1 MPNFVPTSGE
11 REERGVN
18 LDLLSIY
25 LNDHLMG
32 SVAGLELA
40 RRARAENEG
49 NPVGEYLAGFVEE
62 LSADRTRLKSILQAL
77 GLKQDL
83 LKQGSA
89 WVGEKLGR
97 FKLNGRLLSYSP
109 LSRLVE
115 LEGLCLGTEG
125 RLALWRTLRRL
136 ASKDDRLSRFD
147 FNVLIHRAEQQ
158 RRALERLRQQA
169 ADESFLDREQGSVLR
184 IDPSRQPG

>member
-1 MPNFVPTSGE
+1 M
-11 REERGVN
+11 N
-18 LDLLSIY
+18 LDLLRIY
-25 LNDHLMG
+25 LNDHLTG

-40 RRARAENEG
+40 RRAREENDG
-49 NPVGEYLAGFVEE
+49 NPVGEYLTGFVDD
-62 LSADRTRLKSILQAL
+62 LLADRAMLKSVLQAL

-83 LKQGSA
+83 LKQGTA

-97 FKLNGRLLSYSP
+97 LKLNGHLLSYSP
-109 LSRLVE
+109 LSRVVE

-136 ASKDDRLSRFD
+136 AAKDHRLSRFD

-158 RRALERLRQQA
+158 KRALERLRQHA
-169 ADESFLDREQGSVLR
+169 SDDAFLDREQGSVLR
-184 IDPSRQPG
+184 LDPTRQPG